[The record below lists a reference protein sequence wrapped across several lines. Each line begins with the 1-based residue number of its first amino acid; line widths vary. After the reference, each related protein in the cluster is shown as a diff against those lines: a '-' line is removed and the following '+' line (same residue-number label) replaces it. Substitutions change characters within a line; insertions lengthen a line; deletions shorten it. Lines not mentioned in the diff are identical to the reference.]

1 MPVSKIYLIKSGKI
15 LDSGIYIM
23 KDHSKEITDLID
35 AILNI
40 RLAMKQFVQKRIREN
55 KLDLTYE
62 MVQVL
67 AVLWRKGDI
76 NQQEIADRVQ
86 KNKASL
92 TSLLDNL
99 AKRNLIFRNEDPNDR
114 RNKIISLTATGK
126 EYEKQ
131 LQPLLNEIYQIL
143 EEDLS
148 KEEIRKM
155 TTSLKKMELNLS
167 H

>member
-1 MPVSKIYLIKSGKI
+1 M
-15 LDSGIYIM
+15 
-23 KDHSKEITDLID
+23 ID

-40 RLAMKQFVQKRIREN
+40 RIAMKQYVQRRIRDD

-67 AVLWRKGDI
+67 AVLWRKGEI

-99 AKRNLIFRNEDPNDR
+99 AKRNLIIRNEDPSDR
-114 RNKIISLTATGK
+114 RNKIISLTDSGK
-126 EYEKQ
+126 EYKKQ
-131 LQPLLNEIYQIL
+131 LEPLLNGFYETL
-143 EEDLS
+143 TKDLPRQEMN
-148 KEEIRKM
+148 KI
-155 TTSLKKMELNLS
+155 TGFLKNMEANLLK
-167 H
+167 

>member
-1 MPVSKIYLIKSGKI
+1 M
-15 LDSGIYIM
+15 
-23 KDHSKEITDLID
+23 ID

-40 RLAMKQFVQKRIREN
+40 RIAMKQYVQRRIRED

-67 AVLWRKGDI
+67 AVLWRKGEI
-76 NQQEIADRVQ
+76 NQQEIADHVQ

-99 AKRNLIFRNEDPNDR
+99 AKRNLIIRNEHPADR
-114 RNKIISLTATGK
+114 RNKIISLTESGK

-131 LQPLLNEIYQIL
+131 LKPLLNDFYQVLTRNLPRQEMKKI
-143 EEDLS
+143 
-148 KEEIRKM
+148 
-155 TTSLKKMELNLS
+155 TGQLKNMEANLLI
-167 H
+167 

>member
-1 MPVSKIYLIKSGKI
+1 ME
-15 LDSGIYIM
+15 DSLNDTTAM
-23 KDHSKEITDLID
+23 ID

-40 RLAMKQFVQKRIREN
+40 RIAMKQYVQRRIRED

-67 AVLWRKGDI
+67 AVLWRKGEL

-99 AKRNLIFRNEDPNDR
+99 AKRKLITRNEDPADR
-114 RNKIISLTATGK
+114 RNKIISLTDSGK

-131 LQPLLNEIYQIL
+131 LEPLLNGFFQTLTKNLPGREMKKITGFLKNMESNLL
-143 EEDLS
+143 E
-148 KEEIRKM
+148 
-155 TTSLKKMELNLS
+155 
-167 H
+167 

>member
-1 MPVSKIYLIKSGKI
+1 MEDPL
-15 LDSGIYIM
+15 
-23 KDHSKEITDLID
+23 KETTALID

-40 RLAMKQFVQKRIREN
+40 RIAMKQYVQRRIRKD

-67 AVLWRKGDI
+67 GVLWRKGEM

-99 AKRNLIFRNEDPNDR
+99 AKRNLITRNEDPADR
-114 RNKIISLTATGK
+114 RNKIISLTDSGK

-131 LQPLLNEIYQIL
+131 LEPLLEGFYQIL
-143 EEDLS
+143 AKNLPRQDMKKITGFL
-148 KEEIRKM
+148 KNMEINL
-155 TTSLKKMELNLS
+155 LK
-167 H
+167 

>member
-1 MPVSKIYLIKSGKI
+1 M
-15 LDSGIYIM
+15 
-23 KDHSKEITDLID
+23 ID

-40 RLAMKQFVQKRIREN
+40 RIAMKQYVQRRIRED

-67 AVLWRKGDI
+67 AVLWRKGEI

-99 AKRNLIFRNEDPNDR
+99 AKRNLIIRNEDPADR
-114 RNKIISLTATGK
+114 RNKIISLTGSGK

-131 LQPLLNEIYQIL
+131 LEPLLNEFYHTL
-143 EEDLS
+143 TKDLPQNDM
-148 KEEIRKM
+148 KKI
-155 TTSLKKMELNLS
+155 TGFLKNMETNLIK
-167 H
+167 

>member
-1 MPVSKIYLIKSGKI
+1 M
-15 LDSGIYIM
+15 
-23 KDHSKEITDLID
+23 ID

-40 RLAMKQFVQKRIREN
+40 RIAMKQYVQRRIRED

-67 AVLWRKGDI
+67 AVLWRKGEI

-99 AKRNLIFRNEDPNDR
+99 AKRNLITRNEDPADR
-114 RNKIISLTATGK
+114 RNKIISLTDSGK
-126 EYEKQ
+126 DYEKQ
-131 LQPLLNEIYQIL
+131 LEPLLNGFYQIL
-143 EEDLS
+143 IKNLPQNDM
-148 KEEIRKM
+148 KKI
-155 TTSLKKMELNLS
+155 TGFLKNMETNLLK
-167 H
+167 

>member
-1 MPVSKIYLIKSGKI
+1 M
-15 LDSGIYIM
+15 
-23 KDHSKEITDLID
+23 ID

-40 RLAMKQFVQKRIREN
+40 RIAMKQYVQRRIRED

-67 AVLWRKGDI
+67 AVLWRKGEI

-99 AKRNLIFRNEDPNDR
+99 AKRNLIIRNEDPADR
-114 RNKIISLTATGK
+114 RNKIISLTGSGK

-131 LQPLLNEIYQIL
+131 LEPLLNEFYHTLTKNLPQNDMKKI
-143 EEDLS
+143 
-148 KEEIRKM
+148 
-155 TTSLKKMELNLS
+155 TGFLKNMETNLIK
-167 H
+167 

>member
-1 MPVSKIYLIKSGKI
+1 MTEDPL
-15 LDSGIYIM
+15 
-23 KDHSKEITDLID
+23 KETKAMID

-40 RLAMKQFVQKRIREN
+40 RIAMKQYVQRRIRED

-67 AVLWRKGDI
+67 AVLWRKGEI
-76 NQQEIADRVQ
+76 NQQEIADHVQ

-99 AKRNLIFRNEDPNDR
+99 AKRNLIIRNEHPADR
-114 RNKIISLTATGK
+114 RNKIISLTESGK

-131 LQPLLNEIYQIL
+131 LKPLLNDFYQVLTRNLPRQEMKKI
-143 EEDLS
+143 
-148 KEEIRKM
+148 
-155 TTSLKKMELNLS
+155 TGQLKNMEANLLI
-167 H
+167 

>member
-1 MPVSKIYLIKSGKI
+1 M
-15 LDSGIYIM
+15 
-23 KDHSKEITDLID
+23 ID

-40 RLAMKQFVQKRIREN
+40 RVAMKQYVQRRIRED

-67 AVLWRKGDI
+67 AVLWRKGEI

-99 AKRNLIFRNEDPNDR
+99 AKRNLIIRNEDPADR
-114 RNKIISLTATGK
+114 RNKIISLTDSGK
-126 EYEKQ
+126 DYEKQ
-131 LQPLLNEIYQIL
+131 LEPLLNGFYKTLTKDLARPEIKEITRFL
-143 EEDLS
+143 KNMETNLS
-148 KEEIRKM
+148 K
-155 TTSLKKMELNLS
+155 
-167 H
+167 